1 MKTYEIS
8 KAEAGEVICEG
19 YKAINYDSSTMGDK
33 KFRYGK
39 EGKSLVG
46 KFFTVDGDIRECN
59 WGLHFSKD
67 PAHVFNFY
75 EPLGYNRYFKIRAYG
90 KAVDAKD
97 GFKTVAQTI
106 EFVEEYDLMEFIE
119 IIKNFDRTDNG
130 ISHGYGISNGSGIS
144 DGSGIRNGSGIS
156 NGYGISHG
164 YGISDGYGL
173 KNCKGVYNSA
183 FCVGKNGISN
193 CLFNKQ
199 SDEKRC
205 DEVIGKLRGFNW
217 CPEFMNWSEVK
228 GNKEWWAFCFPKLK
242 EVEEKEA
249 WAKMPQKMKDYIKSL
264 PEFDAEVWAEIT
276 GENGKA

>member
-130 ISHGYGISNGSGIS
+130 IS
-144 DGSGIRNGSGIS
+144 DGS
-156 NGYGISHG
+156 
-164 YGISDGYGL
+164 GISDGYGL